1 MGDHE
6 KAVENIKR
14 QLQYYESEE
23 WRFGLSSRDPDHQ
36 RVENLCRELA
46 LLYTQM
52 GKSELAQVY
61 NDRAQN
67 MWHLRFP
74 APGWQKIET
83 PKLKISK
90 KPAQPAVHPSNV
102 HKEPQEK
109 ETPKKKPENWK
120 QESVKHREKFENL
133 LDAWKRTSDS
143 ITIIGDNGVCFEDEF
158 VIGRGS
164 YGTKVYVCLGCD
176 GIERAI
182 KCLPKS
188 SDKNRERDI
197 LTSRSV
203 INSPRIINYYFSGDA
218 SEKHTDYLILD
229 LYEQNLEEYIQQHK
243 DLKDEIKAP
252 QIQKMVRQVLEG
264 LKALHSREP
273 RILHR
278 DLKPA
283 NILIDV
289 KDDLVLSD
297 FGIGRILP
305 EQGMYLTQ
313 LGGVNLE
320 VSQPGHLS

>member
-1 MGDHE
+1 MGDLE
-6 KAVENIKR
+6 KAAESCKQQLESHELYFGPNHDMVEM
-14 QLQYYESEE
+14 S
-23 WRFGLSSRDPDHQ
+23 
-36 RVENLCRELA
+36 CRELA
-46 LLYTQM
+46 SLYAEM

-61 NDRAQN
+61 NERAQEI
-67 MWHLRFP
+67 WQHRTTPRFE
-74 APGWQKIET
+74 APGRRFV
-83 PKLKISK
+83 PLSD
-90 KPAQPAVHPSNV
+90 AG
-102 HKEPQEK
+102 KESQQ
-109 ETPKKKPENWK
+109 TTNGTATKPENWK
-120 QESVKHREKFENL
+120 QDSVKHRKKFEDL
-133 LDAWKRTSDS
+133 LDAWERTPDS
-143 ITIIGDNGVCFEDEF
+143 ITIIGGYGVCFKDEF

-197 LTSRSV
+197 LTCRSV

-252 QIQKMVRQVLEG
+252 QIRKMVRQVLEG

>member
-1 MGDHE
+1 MGDLE
-6 KAVENIKR
+6 KAVESIKR
-14 QLQYYESEE
+14 LLESYESDE
-23 WRFGLSSRDPDHQ
+23 WRFGRSRDPNEIEHLY
-36 RVENLCRELA
+36 RYLA
-46 LLYTQM
+46 SLYTQM
-52 GKSELAQVY
+52 GNSELAQFY
-61 NDRAQN
+61 NERAQY

-74 APGWQKIET
+74 APGWPKIET
-83 PKLKISK
+83 PLKISK
-90 KPAQPAVHPSNV
+90 KPA
-102 HKEPQEK
+102 
-109 ETPKKKPENWK
+109 PENWK

-143 ITIIGDNGVCFEDEF
+143 ITIIADNGVCFEDEF
-158 VIGRGS
+158 LIGRGS
-164 YGTKVYVCLGCD
+164 YGTNVYVCLGGD

-188 SDKNRERDI
+188 SHTNHERDI
-197 LTSRSV
+197 LTSKNV
-203 INSPRIINYYFSGDA
+203 VNSPRIINYYFSGDA

-252 QIQKMVRQVLEG
+252 QIRKMVRQVLEG

-283 NILIDV
+283 NILID
-289 KDDLVLSD
+289 KEGDLVLSD
-297 FGIGRILP
+297 FGIGRIL
-305 EQGMYLTQ
+305 QGRYLTQ